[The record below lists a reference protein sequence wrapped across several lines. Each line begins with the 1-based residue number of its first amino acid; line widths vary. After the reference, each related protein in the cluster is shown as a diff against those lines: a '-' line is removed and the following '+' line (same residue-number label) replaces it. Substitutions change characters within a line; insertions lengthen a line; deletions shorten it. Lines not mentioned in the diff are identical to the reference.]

1 MSYEAIWKSIIRP
14 PRQMYSTFSLGDKK
28 FSIQKRNYRRKDLT
42 LVNPR
47 GMKLQCSHFMPRK
60 RERVAKVLPC
70 VVYLHCN
77 SGSRLE
83 SLGVIK
89 RLLPLS
95 ITVFCF
101 DFAGCGISEGEY
113 ITLGWN
119 EKDDLKVVVEYL
131 RLTRKVSFIGL
142 WGRSMGAV
150 TGLLYGKSDP
160 SIAAIVADSPFCS
173 LKMVI
178 KDQAKKYARVPGF
191 IISAARKLVKKTI
204 LKKTGFNI
212 DLLNIQ
218 DHVSECFIPILFI
231 HGVDDN
237 FIYPKHSQKLF
248 EQYGGEKDRLLIE
261 GNHNCERPKYLLDSV
276 AIFFYNALRCD
287 LLPGPRVSHTRK
299 VSQKLPKIINFE
311 ASYLFQKQLNDEEEY
326 IRKVAEE

>member
-14 PRQMYSTFSLGDKK
+14 PRQVYMTYSLGDKK
-28 FSIQKRNYRRKDLT
+28 FSVRGKNYRRKDLT

-47 GMKLQCSHFMPRK
+47 GQKLECSHFKPRRK
-60 RERVAKVLPC
+60 ERVAKVLPC

-77 SGSRLE
+77 AGSRLE
-83 SLGVIK
+83 SLSLIK
-89 RLLPLS
+89 RLLPLN

-119 EKDDLKVVVEYL
+119 EKDDLGVVIEYL
-131 RLTRKVSFIGL
+131 RLTREVSFIGL

-150 TGLLYGKSDP
+150 TALLYGKTDP

-173 LKMVI
+173 LRMVI

-204 LKKTGFNI
+204 LKRTGFNI

-218 DHVSECFIPILFI
+218 EHVSECFIPILFI
-231 HGVDDN
+231 HGVEDN
-237 FIYPKHSQKLF
+237 FIFPKHTEKLF
-248 EQYGGEKDRLLIE
+248 KLYGGEKDRLLVQ

-276 AIFFYNALRCD
+276 AIYFYNALRCD
-287 LLPGPRVSHTRK
+287 LLPDPRIKHSRRI
-299 VSQKLPKIINFE
+299 SCKLPKITNLE
-311 ASYLFQKQLNDEEEY
+311 ASALFQKQLNDEEEY
-326 IRKVAEE
+326 IRNIAK